1 MNRKN
6 LLEANLTEGQNVATV
21 VTGVLAKDG
30 KFLRKEKRN
39 LEDSLEEA
47 EEKLEERLTSNA
59 PLDKSTV
66 EVLFSNILDIEA
78 KIKLYQKFEATFL
91 GE

>member
-1 MNRKN
+1 MRRKN

-78 KIKLYQKFEATFL
+78 KIKLYQKFESTFL